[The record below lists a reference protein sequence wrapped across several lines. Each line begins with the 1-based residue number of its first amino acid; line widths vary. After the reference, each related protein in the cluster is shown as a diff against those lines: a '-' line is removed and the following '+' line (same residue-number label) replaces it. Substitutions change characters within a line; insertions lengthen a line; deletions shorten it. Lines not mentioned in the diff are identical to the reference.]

1 MELKLTGADPN
12 VFDKQG
18 KRKMN
23 CQMGKWSA
31 WFSRYPHERGLW
43 KKRFGEKNKPRTS
56 CGANRDLRGHRSYGP
71 VTLPFV
77 PRDLIP
83 TSLLN
88 DHDLEERRQEEE
100 LLSAGHG
107 L

>member
-1 MELKLTGADPN
+1 MELKLTGVDPN

-18 KRKMN
+18 KKKMN

-31 WFSRYPHERGLW
+31 WFSRYLQERGLW
-43 KKRFGEKNKPRTS
+43 NKRFGEKNKPQRS
-56 CGANRDLRGHRSYGP
+56 YGANRDFRDHRSYVP

-77 PRDLIP
+77 PRDLIS

-88 DHDLEERRQEEE
+88 GHDLEERRQEEE
-100 LLSAGHG
+100 LLSAGPG